1 MFVSTNFFPCFK
13 SIMFR
18 YDFRRNCVFLD
29 IIASLIKITGETT
42 HNLPRMIFFIMLD
55 GKYWGYFDNHSF
67 SVIDHFYDF
76 KFYFCRSDF
85 S

>member
-18 YDFRRNCVFLD
+18 YDIRGNGVFLG

-42 HNLPRMIFFIMLD
+42 HNPPRMIVFIMLD
-55 GKYWGYFDNHSF
+55 GK
-67 SVIDHFYDF
+67 ILEIL
-76 KFYFCRSDF
+76 
-85 S
+85 